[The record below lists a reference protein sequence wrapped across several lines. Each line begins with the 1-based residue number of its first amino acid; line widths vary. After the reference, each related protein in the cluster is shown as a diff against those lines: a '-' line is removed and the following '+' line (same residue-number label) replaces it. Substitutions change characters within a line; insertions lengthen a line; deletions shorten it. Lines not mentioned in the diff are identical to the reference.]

1 MYMVAVEMDMAV
13 TGLLVIL
20 LQEQVILVVHNLLH
34 ITNVTMHTDTS
45 HIVLGVQEETVL
57 EKVTVVQEVEKV
69 WS

>member
-34 ITNVTMHTDTS
+34 ITNVTMHTDIS
-45 HIVLGVQEETVL
+45 HMLHGEL
-57 EKVTVVQEVEKV
+57 EVTELDKVTEVLEVEKV
-69 WS
+69 